1 MAAQQE
7 HVIQLCEGLLGERY
21 FRINATQAADQADVL
36 ALDSAT
42 PTATRTLQAMAD
54 TSAGAPQRPSLPP
67 VPEPPGPAS
76 LVGSEMVD
84 CARTVRVSLDQRRP
98 RIENAEWPRSARSGQ
113 LPTSRYIEM
122 TRSVTPAG
130 DAGRHPQLTGDP
142 TMPAT
147 RLRIFLSSVQ
157 GEFAQVRRDLKAFL
171 LGDAVLRRFVAD
183 VFLFEDLP
191 ARDQRADAAYLEQVE
206 RCDVYLGLFGYEYGS
221 HDGAGVSPTEREYD
235 HATQRRKTRL
245 VFV

>member
-1 MAAQQE
+1 
-7 HVIQLCEGLLGERY
+7 
-21 FRINATQAADQADVL
+21 
-36 ALDSAT
+36 
-42 PTATRTLQAMAD
+42 
-54 TSAGAPQRPSLPP
+54 
-67 VPEPPGPAS
+67 
-76 LVGSEMVD
+76 
-84 CARTVRVSLDQRRP
+84 
-98 RIENAEWPRSARSGQ
+98 
-113 LPTSRYIEM
+113 
-122 TRSVTPAG
+122 
-130 DAGRHPQLTGDP
+130 
-142 TMPAT
+142 MPAT